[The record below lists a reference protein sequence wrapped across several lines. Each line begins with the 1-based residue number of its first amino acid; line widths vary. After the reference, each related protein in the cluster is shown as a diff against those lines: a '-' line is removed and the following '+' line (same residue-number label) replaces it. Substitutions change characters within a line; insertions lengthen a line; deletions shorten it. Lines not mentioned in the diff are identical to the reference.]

1 MRNGA
6 RTLAT
11 SRWHQGKL
19 TELSREHEAHD
30 VYVTGSFDDWRKT
43 IQLEKED
50 GIFQKTVELPKT
62 KHQYKVCFTHSPA
75 CRRIVC

>member
-1 MRNGA
+1 MILQRA
-6 RTLAT
+6 RALAT
-11 SRWHQGKL
+11 PPWSQCEL

-43 IQLEKED
+43 IQLEKKD

-62 KHQYKVCFTHSPA
+62 KHQYKVGF
-75 CRRIVC
+75 